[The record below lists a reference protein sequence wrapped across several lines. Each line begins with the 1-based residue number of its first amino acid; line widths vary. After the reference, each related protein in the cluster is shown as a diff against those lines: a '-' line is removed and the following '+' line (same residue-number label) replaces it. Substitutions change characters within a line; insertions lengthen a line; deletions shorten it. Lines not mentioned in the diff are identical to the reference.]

1 MRQQQGRDGSWWW
14 QYDEGLEPWLDD
26 DKKKLKDNWVN
37 KGKEVKKILKHM
49 AIRDYERFKFF
60 HT

>member
-1 MRQQQGRDGSWWW
+1 MRQQQGRDGSQWWR
-14 QYDEGLEPWLDD
+14 YDEGLEPWFDD

-37 KGKEVKKILKHM
+37 KGKEVKMILKHM
-49 AIRDYERFKFF
+49 AIGDYEQFKFF

>member
-1 MRQQQGRDGSWWW
+1 MRQQQGLDGSWWW

-37 KGKEVKKILKHM
+37 KCKEAKTILKHM
-49 AIRDYERFKFF
+49 E
-60 HT
+60 

>member
-14 QYDEGLEPWLDD
+14 RYDKGLEPWLDD
-26 DKKKLKDNWVN
+26 DKNKLKDNWVN
-37 KGKEVKKILKHM
+37 KDKEVKMILKHM
-49 AIRDYERFKFF
+49 AIRDYEQFKFF